1 MISIY
6 LLLDLEFHQY
16 VTMSVIWKMHMIWWT
31 TIIYTVWKKPQTSYH
46 GESSR
51 SYL

>member
-16 VTMSVIWKMHMIWWT
+16 VTMSVIWKMHMILVNNHYLYCVEKAAD
-31 TIIYTVWKKPQTSYH
+31 IISW
-46 GESSR
+46 
-51 SYL
+51 